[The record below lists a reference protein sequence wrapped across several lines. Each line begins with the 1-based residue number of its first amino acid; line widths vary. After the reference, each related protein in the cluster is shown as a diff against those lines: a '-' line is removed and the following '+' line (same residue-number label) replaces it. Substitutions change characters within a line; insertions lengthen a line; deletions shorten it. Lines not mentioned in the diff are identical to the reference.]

1 MSGIRPRRGPGITV
15 KSTSTPKTQDLGNGI
30 IYTPAQTLTQ
40 TMSNGT
46 TRTTPQAES
55 YNVNGTIFKATNN
68 PVVNYGNGGQ
78 YTYTVPQGQTAYVSS
93 DGGSFIS
100 ANPGQAPSVAATAKD
115 PIPQLLGQPNQA
127 FNTIYQGSQNG
138 SLRIVNHNGNYFLA
152 DQNGNPVNTG
162 EDVSVSPIKG
172 QPGVYQVGFYNPA
185 SEGNVAGVIGTDPM
199 TGTLSPISYE
209 NATKQFQYTPGS
221 GGGFLG
227 GMLSGLGS
235 LLSNPI
241 VSLGLGAI
249 TGGLSGAL
257 TEGAAGLLTE
267 AGLSSELASTLA
279 PGLVGGAMNSAM
291 AIATGGDVGK
301 AFLSGVAGGSLS
313 SGQVG
318 NTVNS
323 LLGNNAGSI
332 VSQIANET
340 GFTPDQVNSM
350 LYRGLASGV
359 SAGISGKDPL
369 QAISST
375 LGSSVIGQ
383 YTNQIVNSIDPGQLS
398 QAANIA
404 GRAATVASNAALNNG
419 NVQTALQNSIG
430 TIVNPKALISSAT
443 TPTPPAAPAPTD
455 TSPGGYAAPSPQAQG
470 ALPSTSDAAPAPET
484 TGLGSLP
491 SSVNQPD
498 SSSIPV
504 IETGGLPVTS
514 PSSADSNAAQAASM
528 GSLANIPGNIGG
540 DLPDGGGL
548 TTGQAAG
555 PSGSQGVSDIV
566 PPENLLGTTTNMQ
579 TGEQSYNITSPTG
592 DIQSVSTGLTIPNT
606 PDVSSPLTTALKIPQ
621 AANALASAA
630 PSTSGNIQQAAGTS
644 DSYQNTLNELNNA
657 GLGSNIGRSLLNPNL
672 ITGQAPQQ
680 QANILGALPNYKP
693 LETLGY
699 NPDFIK
705 QVRKHLFA
713 HGGEVAGETYHPEA
727 KPGEPIFRTGGPSN
741 YVRGKGDG
749 QSDDIPAMLADGEYV
764 LDAELVSQLGDGSN
778 KAGAE
783 KLDRFREAIRRHK
796 RSAPDNKI
804 PPKAKKLT
812 SYLREAERG

>member
-1 MSGIRPRRGPGITV
+1 MRKPKPPVYVRLV
-15 KSTSTPKTQDLGNGI
+15 STSAPTTQNLGNGV
-30 IYTPAQTLTQ
+30 IYTPAQNLKRTY
-40 TMSNGT
+40 SNGT
-46 TRTTPQAES
+46 TNTLAQPEQ
-55 YNVNGTIFKATNN
+55 YNVNGTVYTATSN
-68 PVVNYGNGGQ
+68 PTVNYGNGGQ